1 MASSE
6 YIERLKAIPLVDIL
20 HEVYGI
26 ETHRHGGRHYCKI
39 RDERT
44 ASCCIYPDNTWYDFG
59 GSVGGD
65 TIDLI
70 ETMEHCDRKVAMEKL
85 GELYHIERE
94 YTHRDPSILMDYEWK
109 KLGIEP
115 DRVSKNLNINIL
127 DAPNGKRSR
136 FADIYLDPTN
146 AEQIAAFQEKYM
158 VSINEFRQKDSP
170 SYHRILREKVFYP
183 LMEERD
189 QYLASLH
196 SEYQL
201 VCEVDPQEAFRITA
215 SNPANQEQAEAL
227 GKKAML
233 LRRAV
238 DDISLLRVPE
248 LKLNPERDLR
258 GILDGSTRYQVSKLP
273 YYGLCRYARI
283 CGDNL
288 SSVTVPYDLYAQ
300 KHYPEKSKLRGI
312 PHYAEYQNH
321 ECTVYC
327 MDKYLQQ
334 LQSIFEGEILSQK
347 QYFKP
352 YAYEKRGG
360 KTKNPPQNRV

>member
-6 YIERLKAIPLVDIL
+6 YIEKLKAIPLVDIL
-20 HEVYGI
+20 HEIYRI
-26 ETHRHGGRHYCKI
+26 ETQQHGGRHYCKI

-44 ASCCIYPDNTWYDFG
+44 ASCCIYPNNTWYDFG

-65 TIDLI
+65 TINLI
-70 ETMEHCDRKVAMEKL
+70 ATMEQCDTKTAMEKL
-85 GELYHIERE
+85 GALYHIDRGETR
-94 YTHRDPSILMDYEWK
+94 RDPTILMDYEWK

-136 FADIYLDPTN
+136 FADINLDPTDE
-146 AEQIAAFQEKYM
+146 EQVAAFQEKYM
-158 VSINEFRQKDSP
+158 VPINEFRQKDSP
-170 SYHRILREKVFYP
+170 GYHRILREKVFYP

-189 QYLASLH
+189 LYLATLH

-201 VCEVDPQEAFRITA
+201 AHEIDPQEAYRMTVT
-215 SNPANQEQAEAL
+215 NPANQKRADEL

-248 LKLNPERDLR
+248 LKLDPKRDLR
-258 GILDGSTRYQVSKLP
+258 GILNGSIRYQVSKLP

-288 SSVTVPYDLYAQ
+288 SSVTVSYDLYAQ
-300 KHYPEKSKLRGI
+300 KHYPKKSKLRGI
-312 PHYAEYQNH
+312 PHYAVYQNH

-327 MDKYLQQ
+327 MDKYLPQI
-334 LQSIFEGEILSQK
+334 QSIFEGEILSQK

-352 YAYEKRGG
+352 YAYEKRGA
-360 KTKNPPQNRV
+360 KTQKPPQNRV

>member
-1 MASSE
+1 MANE

-20 HEVYGI
+20 HEIYGI
-26 ETHRHGGRHYCKI
+26 ETHQHGGRHYCKI

-65 TIDLI
+65 TINLI
-70 ETMEHCDRKVAMEKL
+70 ETMEHCDRKAAIEKL
-85 GELYHIERE
+85 GALYHIDRGETR
-94 YTHRDPSILMDYEWK
+94 RDPSILMDYEWK

-115 DRVSKNLNINIL
+115 DMVSKNLNINIL

-136 FADIYLDPTN
+136 FADINLDPTN
-146 AEQIAAFQEKYM
+146 EEQIAAFREKYM
-158 VSINEFRQKDSP
+158 VPINEFRQKDSP
-170 SYHRILREKVFYP
+170 GYHRILREKAFYP
-183 LMEERD
+183 LMEEKDR
-189 QYLASLH
+189 YLGMLH

-201 VCEVDPQEAFRITA
+201 AYEIDPKAALRITA
-215 SNPANQEQAEAL
+215 SNPERKKQAEGL
-227 GKKAML
+227 GQKARL

-248 LKLNPERDLR
+248 FKLDPERDLR
-258 GILDGSTRYQVSKLP
+258 GILDGNTRYQVSKLP

-288 SSVTVPYDLYAQ
+288 SSVTVSYDLYAQ

-312 PHYAEYQNH
+312 PHYAVYQNH

-327 MDKYLQQ
+327 MDKYLPQ
-334 LQSIFEGEILSQK
+334 LQGIFEGEILSQK

-352 YAYEKRGG
+352 YIYEKRGG
-360 KTKNPPQNRV
+360 KAQNPPQNRV